1 MCGVDSSEES
11 GGGGGV
17 KTNSKDGSVS
27 SDGKAVFAVYFSSKP
42 RLARE

>member
-11 GGGGGV
+11 ALFV
-17 KTNSKDGSVS
+17 KTNSKEGSVS
-27 SDGKAVFAVYFSSKP
+27 SDGKAVFAVYISSKP